1 MTTEKKRTEAGLTR
15 RDSLLKLGGVTVAAL
30 GAGTVGAEL
39 LDGDAKAAGA
49 GPAAVAS
56 GLVTCVLTPEMT
68 EGPYFLEGDKVR
80 RDIREGRPGVPLTLH
95 ATVVDVAR
103 VAMGVSRS

>member
-1 MTTEKKRTEAGLTR
+1 
-15 RDSLLKLGGVTVAAL
+15 
-30 GAGTVGAEL
+30 
-39 LDGDAKAAGA
+39 
-49 GPAAVAS
+49 
-56 GLVTCVLTPEMT
+56 MT